1 MSISLRNLTI
11 YMFRTIYERS
21 DKYNKL
27 KPYFYRFIGTDN
39 SLKYNDIYTV
49 IPCKIHGSVF
59 LKSCE
64 KGVERKCPVF
74 S

>member
-27 KPYFYRFIGTDN
+27 KPYFYRIIIVQTLNF
-39 SLKYNDIYTV
+39 
-49 IPCKIHGSVF
+49 VF
-59 LKSCE
+59 LFLYNNALIFHHISS
-64 KGVERKCPVF
+64 PLLP
-74 S
+74 

>member
-39 SLKYNDIYTV
+39 SLKYNDYIKHLKV
-49 IPCKIHGSVF
+49 NVMKKKINVLSLMEVF
-59 LKSCE
+59 L
-64 KGVERKCPVF
+64 
-74 S
+74 

>member
-39 SLKYNDIYTV
+39 SLKYNDYIKTLESKV
-49 IPCKIHGSVF
+49 MKKKINVLSLMEVF
-59 LKSCE
+59 L
-64 KGVERKCPVF
+64 
-74 S
+74 

>member
-39 SLKYNDIYTV
+39 SLKYNV
-49 IPCKIHGSVF
+49 ILKHLKVNVMKKKINVLSLMEVF
-59 LKSCE
+59 L
-64 KGVERKCPVF
+64 
-74 S
+74 

>member
-39 SLKYNDIYTV
+39 SLKYNDYI
-49 IPCKIHGSVF
+49 
-59 LKSCE
+59 
-64 KGVERKCPVF
+64 
-74 S
+74 